1 MKKKELVNRLLSIDK
16 QISTRSWITAGGD
29 LGELIDELREEINR
43 ETFLPSNLD
52 EAAEEYGNEE
62 FPDGPFDNEYPREI
76 AKDAFKAGAE
86 WVARQRIKAH
96 CIESYNPISEGP
108 DDWPHVVTLLY
119 NENENTP
126 HVVAGDEVEIIIRKI

>member
-52 EAAEEYGNEE
+52 EAAAKWVTERENLIRKKYY
-62 FPDGPFDNEYPREI
+62 PFVFDAEDI
-76 AKDAFKAGAE
+76 FDAFKAGAE
-86 WVARQRIKAH
+86 WQK
-96 CIESYNPISEGP
+96 EQKME
-108 DDWPHVVTLLY
+108 D
-119 NENENTP
+119 
-126 HVVAGDEVEIIIRKI
+126 